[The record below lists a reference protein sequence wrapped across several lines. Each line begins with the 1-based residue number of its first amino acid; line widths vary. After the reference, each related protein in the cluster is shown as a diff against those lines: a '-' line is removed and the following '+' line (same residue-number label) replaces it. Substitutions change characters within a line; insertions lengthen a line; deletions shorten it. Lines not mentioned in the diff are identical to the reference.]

1 MITSENIV
9 NHELIG
15 LDTTVIT
22 STNPQ
27 IVGLSGK
34 IVDET
39 KSMFVLETGNGLKSI
54 PKSISQWEF
63 ELDGKKIT
71 LNGVSLLRRSYERV
85 GVKA

>member
-1 MITSENIV
+1 MITVENIA

-22 STNPQ
+22 STNLQ
-27 IVGLSGK
+27 IVGISGK

-39 KSMFVLETGNGLKSI
+39 KSMFILETSTGLKSI
-54 PKSISQWEF
+54 PKAISQWGF

-71 LNGVSLLRRSYERV
+71 LNGASLLRRSYERV
-85 GVKA
+85 GVKS

>member
-1 MITSENIV
+1 MITPENIV

-15 LDTTVIT
+15 LDTIIIA
-22 STNPQ
+22 STNSQ

-39 KSMFVLETGNGLKSI
+39 KSMFVLETSNGMKSI
-54 PKSISQWEF
+54 PKSISQWGF
-63 ELDGKKIT
+63 ELEGKKIT
-71 LNGVSLLRRSYERV
+71 LSGTSLLRRSYERV

>member
-1 MITSENIV
+1 MITLENIA

-15 LDTTVIT
+15 LDTIVVT
-22 STNPQ
+22 SANSQ
-27 IVGLSGK
+27 IIGLSGK

-39 KSMFVLETGNGLKSI
+39 KSMFVLETSNGLKSI
-54 PKSISQWEF
+54 PKAISQWGF

-71 LNGVSLLRRSYERV
+71 LNGASLLRRSYERV

>member
-1 MITSENIV
+1 MITIENIK

-15 LDTTVIT
+15 LDTTVVT
-22 STNPQ
+22 SDNSQ
-27 IVGLSGK
+27 IIGLSGK

-39 KSMFVLETGNGLKSI
+39 KSMFVLETGKGLKSI
-54 PKSISQWEF
+54 PKAISQWGF

-71 LNGVSLLRRSYERV
+71 LNGASLLRRSYERV